1 MMDKKSFL
9 EKRVVDGVGITI
21 AVSNLNRK
29 EHELRNDIVDNK
41 KFEPQ
46 KFLNRVNIELKR
58 AERYRIFISLLVL
71 DLSFIESELAD
82 NQDAIK
88 EEILDAVAKE
98 IREIDLVSVLNDSK
112 LALLFPE
119 TNRQG
124 AEIAS
129 KRITEAIKKNLAD
142 KKQEAAEKLIT
153 MEMSSFPD
161 AAGVRSI
168 SEFLKEYSEKN
179 IN

>member
-1 MMDKKSFL
+1 M
-9 EKRVVDGVGITI
+9 
-21 AVSNLNRK
+21 
-29 EHELRNDIVDNK
+29 RNDITDSK

-46 KFLNRVNIELKR
+46 RFLNRVDKELKR

-71 DLSFIESELAD
+71 DLSFIDSEIIED
-82 NQDAIK
+82 PDAIK
-88 EEILDAVAKE
+88 QEILEAVAKE
-98 IREIDLVSVLNDSK
+98 IREIDLVSVLKDSK

-124 AEIAS
+124 AETAS

-142 KKQEAAEKLIT
+142 KKQEAAEQLIT

-161 AAGVRSI
+161 AAGARSI
-168 SEFLKEYSEKN
+168 SEFLKEYSQKN